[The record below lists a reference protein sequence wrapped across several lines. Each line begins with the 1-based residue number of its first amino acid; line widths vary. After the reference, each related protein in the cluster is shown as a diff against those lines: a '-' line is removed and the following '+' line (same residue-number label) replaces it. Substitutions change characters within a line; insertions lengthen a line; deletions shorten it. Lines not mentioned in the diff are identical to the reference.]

1 MPTNLADA
9 PWLLR
14 KFAIAHVPAPSNFV
28 SLRKI
33 AGGSRATQ
41 PWFGFGDFQPV
52 TLAQA
57 QAAFPGPAC
66 ARKRPAARRPADA
79 ALCAARSWRRR
90 GSCSARS
97 ASDELLGRGLHRAG
111 GA

>member
-1 MPTNLADA
+1 MPNNLADA

-14 KFAIAHVPAPSNFV
+14 KFAISHVPAPSNFV

-33 AGGSRATQ
+33 AGGSRATE

-57 QAAFPGPAC
+57 QVAFPGAAC
-66 ARKRPAARRPADA
+66 AESARLLGDAADA
-79 ALCAARSWRRR
+79 ALCAE
-90 GSCSARS
+90 G
-97 ASDELLGRGLHRAG
+97 AG
-111 GA
+111 GGAADIRRATVR